1 MATCTYGTCNNGHVV
16 ISLLTTVVA
25 FVEQVLQ
32 CLQEISTLLPGIVAL
47 PLFHCL
53 RSSSLV
59 MMLVGFK
66 LFDTCMFGKSTRRE
80 ATCEEGYILYEGK

>member
-1 MATCTYGTCNNGHVV
+1 
-16 ISLLTTVVA
+16 
-25 FVEQVLQ
+25 
-32 CLQEISTLLPGIVAL
+32 LLPGIVAL